1 MLENSSLAETDV
13 IAEVERYIAWPG
25 QALGYKVGEIA
36 IRGMRDEAERELGER
51 FDLKAWHSM
60 VLRGG
65 ELPLDVLAK
74 RNAAWIEAQRA
85 AD

>member
-1 MLENSSLAETDV
+1 
-13 IAEVERYIAWPG
+13 
-25 QALGYKVGEIA
+25 
-36 IRGMRDEAERELGER
+36 MRDEAERELGDR

-65 ELPLDVLAK
+65 ELPLDVLAE
-74 RNAAWIEAQRA
+74 RNASWIEAQRA

>member
-1 MLENSSLAETDV
+1 MRLVVDTGLHAFGWSRE
-13 IAEVERYIAWPG
+13 
-25 QALGYKVGEIA
+25 QALGYKIGEIA
-36 IRGMRDEAERELGER
+36 IRGMRDEAERELGDR

-65 ELPLDVLAK
+65 ALPLDVLAE
-74 RNAAWIEAQRA
+74 RNASWIEAQRA